1 MADEGYSRWMRLL
14 ALAAAAAGVA
24 AAGALPAVAQEGPP
38 PTAAASPARA
48 GAAPIALTL
57 KLHYEMVCGRPGP
70 GPLVVTL
77 PHALRVPV
85 AIARSAVQLQGKE
98 PASVSVAGHV
108 VTIGV
113 PVSTGISCFSITMGT
128 LTTTFAP
135 TARLGAPVRAG
146 TYPVL
151 ARIGKHAFT
160 ARLSIGS
167 KG

>member
-1 MADEGYSRWMRLL
+1 MAHEGYSRWMRLL
-14 ALAAAAAGVA
+14 ALAVASAGIAVA
-24 AAGALPAVAQEGPP
+24 SALPAAAQEGPP
-38 PTAAASPARA
+38 PTATASPARA
-48 GAAPIALTL
+48 GAAPMALTV
-57 KLHYEMVCGRPGP
+57 KLHYEMVCGRPGR

-77 PHALRVPV
+77 PRAIRVP
-85 AIARSAVQLQGKE
+85 ATIARSAVRLQGKA
-98 PASVSVAGHV
+98 PASVAVAGHV

-113 PVSTGISCFSITMGT
+113 PAPTGISCFSITMGT